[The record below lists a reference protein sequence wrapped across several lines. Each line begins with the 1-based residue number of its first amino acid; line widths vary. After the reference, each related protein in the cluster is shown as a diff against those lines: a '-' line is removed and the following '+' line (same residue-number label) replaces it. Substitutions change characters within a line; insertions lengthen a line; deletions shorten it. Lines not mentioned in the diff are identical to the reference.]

1 MDLREVVWVG
11 IDLVPIKWVTSHC
24 ESASWSNSDHGAGS
38 GGGGWRNRSP
48 ASARSGTCSDGRTAG
63 GASSCTRKTLRVV

>member
-24 ESASWSNSDHGAGS
+24 ESASWSNSDHGAGR

-48 ASARSGTCSDGRTAG
+48 ASARRVLVLTAELLVVLAAVPGRH
-63 GASSCTRKTLRVV
+63 